1 MRTLEIEIRNPS
13 GIHLRPAGTFVKGA
27 AAYRSAITLENV
39 TRGGKAVNAK
49 DALAVLSHGK
59 AARGDLVRIVADGE
73 DEDLA
78 IEGLRELIESG
89 LGESLE

>member
-1 MRTLEIEIRNPS
+1 MRTLEIEVRNPS
-13 GIHLRPAGTFVKGA
+13 GIHLRPAGTLVKGA

-39 TRGGKAVNAK
+39 SRGGKAVNAK
-49 DALAVLSHGK
+49 DALAVLSYGK
-59 AARGDLVRIVADGE
+59 AARGDMVRIVAEGE
-73 DEDLA
+73 DEDVA